1 MYSKI
6 LVPLDGSVLS
16 EQVLPYAR
24 YLARLFT
31 APIELIFAT
40 KVTSQEIPDK
50 ISLSIRQDGES
61 YLQRIAD
68 SLTKDQ
74 RPEITVVSG
83 RPAEVII
90 AQAEAKAGTLVA
102 MATHGYSGLQ
112 RWVVGGVA
120 QKVVQCV
127 ATPVVLVPA
136 RAEHAADRTIEF
148 DKVIVPLDGSDLGEY
163 ILPHVTQLCQELG
176 MELILVRA
184 YVPNFPGS
192 SIRMHEVSEIVRES
206 ADNYVQ
212 DKVRQLKEE
221 GLQKVTCKVLRGV
234 PAEQITDL
242 ARATPN
248 SLIAMC
254 THRRRSLGGRCVL
267 GSVTSAVVHSSQEPV
282 LIIRGPENAN

>member
-16 EQVLPYAR
+16 EQVLPYAQH
-24 YLARLFT
+24 LARLFS
-31 APIELIFAT
+31 APMELVFAT
-40 KVTSQEIPDK
+40 KVTSQKIPENL
-50 ISLSIRQDGES
+50 SRSIREDGES

-68 SLTKDQ
+68 ALPGDRKT
-74 RPEITVVSG
+74 EITVMSG

-90 AQAEAKAGTLVA
+90 ERAEAKAGTLIA

-127 ATPVVLVPA
+127 ATPVVLVPV
-136 RAEHAADRTIEF
+136 RAEHAADGTVRF
-148 DKVIVPLDGSDLGEY
+148 DTVVVPLDGSALGEY
-163 ILPHVTQLCQELG
+163 ILPHVVPLCRELG

-206 ADNYVQ
+206 AENYVRE
-212 DKVRQLKEE
+212 KVRQLQEE
-221 GLQKVTCKVLRGV
+221 GLEKVTYKVLRGV

-242 ARATPN
+242 AGATPN

-254 THRRRSLGGRCVL
+254 THRRRALGGRCVL
-267 GSVTSAVVHSSQEPV
+267 GSVTSAVVHSSREPV
-282 LIIRGPENAN
+282 LIIRGPEKAG